1 MQAIEISPTGYLEL
15 RGVATGELRAGF
27 CVQMWICLGSVQN
40 PGVLFEIGQEHGAR
54 LVLAL
59 ATGGALELRHAGQTI
74 TVPGAVGAGRW
85 THVAAELA
93 ADGFA
98 AIFIDGFRAATGVLP
113 QLGDVARERVRIG
126 DPQLGASFA
135 VADVW
140 LLARVRTDSE
150 CAASARP
157 QGPLAHYPGE
167 LVGSEVRGE
176 GPLGHARVV
185 GAAEVIAADDIDAL
199 ADARP
204 GSVVWSEPQDA
215 LELPSLSTDFTRGIT
230 IEAWLRPQARGQRM
244 TVLELGDTHELIRLD
259 IEPVKG
265 LLQLSFEDVTS
276 KPRWLELIGVVRPN
290 AWQHVCVTVSS
301 AGRCEVYIDA
311 RLVHEVQLAAPASTR
326 DGARRRCRIGR
337 EFLGELAELRV
348 WQAARA
354 PQELRTT
361 WLRRARGDEPRLV
374 VCYHLDTLE
383 QGLAFD
389 AGARRLHARP
399 QGRLAYDDGLGLPL
413 RASVDRRRIHIRTVG
428 KLLLDELP
436 LSLFPSQQVTK
447 TPPFTAM
454 EYGRVE
460 GTRVHCAVYEV
471 AIEPYAGDGSKLA
484 GEVEIG
490 VDATVRVVRT
500 DGGKPRIEEWRPG
513 TPQRLA
519 VSSSGRAR
527 VRVLAAKSLDCP
539 VLRMRMA
546 GMDEDCWVL
555 VRPADIAQQQ
565 LAGLHGSTLKH
576 PPTGKRPVL
585 RSDLPDDDADAIA
598 NFLRDVGRVIP
609 QAPRA
614 GAIPKGQKST
624 WSTIW
629 GPIED
634 AADVVGDFVLDI
646 GGGVAKLTIAFEQQA
661 QDLARKAAGAT
672 VQVGEAA
679 IRGNIENAR
688 SLAADGASAAWGGI
702 TLVGE
707 IVVDGVKQTFRTV
720 VVGVLDV
727 VDAIES
733 FLRRI
738 GAALIDFI
746 EFLAMLFDWERFL
759 AASDEMYD
767 LALRHLRGLSS
778 RIEDVRQAPAIFDE
792 LVATP
797 CPSALA
803 GKTLGELFGLDLGD
817 VAIADELNYLI
828 DVTEEAFS
836 SSPPNTKDDPQ
847 RKATPSE
854 VSQSELEA
862 ADEGVHAGLPPELLS
877 WSRSVLDLPADM
889 IFELPKSTWDAGRP
903 VLTSM
908 ADWLADEL
916 DGLLVQAERTLTSRL
931 DVPYLRDTIEVV
943 VLRGRK
949 LDLLRLVALM
959 AAVPVVL
966 HDTNKSTV
974 KTNDHEDDA
983 RKLRWTQCAFGIAS
997 AIVLIGRTVGEY
1009 KNHRLS
1015 MCATGLAGGAMAM
1028 VMGGLDIGLAAISFE
1043 DAKAQAFGLSH
1054 GVLSTIGGGW
1064 MIASSLFALPPESAE
1079 VEKFRVPLDAVMEV
1093 VIAIGEG
1100 ATTIAAYT
1108 FARANDEDL
1117 GITLGFRLCSG
1128 GIKALY
1134 RLFDGLDNT
1143 KVPALSYVSGGCAG
1157 LLALIDLTDMVL
1169 AIVDYAG
1176 AD

>member
-1 MQAIEISPTGYLEL
+1 
-15 RGVATGELRAGF
+15 
-27 CVQMWICLGSVQN
+27 MWVRLGSMQN
-40 PGVLFEIGQEHGAR
+40 PGVLFEVGQEQGAR

-59 ATGGALELRHAGQTI
+59 ASGGALELRHAGQAI
-74 TVPGAVGAGRW
+74 TVPGAVGVARW

-93 ADGFA
+93 ADGSA
-98 AIFIDGFRAATGVLP
+98 AIFIDGFRAAAGALP
-113 QLGDVARERVRIG
+113 QLGDAARERVRIG
-126 DPQLGASFA
+126 DPQLGVSLA

-140 LLARVRTDSE
+140 LLARVRSDSE
-150 CAASARP
+150 RLPSARP
-157 QGPLAHYPGE
+157 QDPLAHYTGDI
-167 LVGSEVRGE
+167 VGSEVRGE
-176 GPLGHARVV
+176 GPLGHARII
-185 GAAEVIAADDIDAL
+185 GAAQVVAADDIDAL

-204 GSVVWSEPQDA
+204 GSVVWSEAQDA
-215 LELPSLSTDFTRGIT
+215 LELPGIATDFTRGIT
-230 IEAWLRPQARGQRM
+230 IEAWMRPQAREQRM
-244 TVLELGDTHELIRLD
+244 TVLELGEKYEAIRLD
-259 IEPVKG
+259 IDPVRG
-265 LLQLSFEDVTS
+265 LLRFSFEDVTS
-276 KPRWLELIGVVRPN
+276 KPRWVELIDAVRPN
-290 AWQHVCVTVSS
+290 VWQHVCVTVSNT
-301 AGRCEVYIDA
+301 GRCEVYIDA
-311 RLVHEVQLAAPASTR
+311 RLVHGVQLAVPASTR

-354 PQELRTT
+354 PQELRAT
-361 WLRRARGDEPRLV
+361 WLRRARGDEARLV
-374 VCYHLDTLE
+374 VCYHLDTLA

-389 AGARRLHARP
+389 AGTRRLHARP
-399 QGRLAYDDGLGLPL
+399 QGGLAYDDGLGLPL
-413 RASVDRRRIHIRTVG
+413 RAGVDRRRIHIRALG

-471 AIEPYAGDGSKLA
+471 AIEPHAGDGTKLA
-484 GEVEIG
+484 GEVEIV

-513 TPQRLA
+513 TLRKLA

-539 VLRMRMA
+539 VFRMRIA
-546 GMDEDCWVL
+546 GMDDDCWAL

-565 LAGLHGSTLKH
+565 LASLSGSALEH
-576 PPTGKRPVL
+576 PPAGKRPVL
-585 RSDLPDDDADAIA
+585 PSNLPDDDAEAIA

-609 QAPRA
+609 QPLRA
-614 GAIPKGQKST
+614 GGIPKGQKSS

-634 AADVVGDFVLDI
+634 AADVVGDFVLDL
-646 GGGVAKLTIAFEQQA
+646 GGGVAKLTIAFEEQA

-672 VQVGEAA
+672 VQIGEAA
-679 IRGNIENAR
+679 IRSSIENAR
-688 SLAADGASAAWGGI
+688 SLATDGASAAWGGI

-707 IVVDGVKQTFRTV
+707 IVVDGVQQTFRTV

-746 EFLAMLFDWERFL
+746 EFLAMLFEWGRFL
-759 AASDEMYD
+759 EASDEMYD

-778 RIEDVRQAPAIFDE
+778 RIEDVRQIPAIFDD

-797 CPSALA
+797 SPSALA
-803 GKTLGELFGLDLGD
+803 GKTIGELFGIDLRD
-817 VAIADELNYLI
+817 VRIADELNYLI

-836 SSPPNTKDDPQ
+836 SSPPNTHDDPEQ
-847 RKATPSE
+847 IASTSE
-854 VSQSELEA
+854 LSQSELEA
-862 ADEGVHAGLPPELLS
+862 ANEGVHAGLPPELSS
-877 WSRSVLDLPADM
+877 WSRGVLELPADM
-889 IFELPKSTWDAGRP
+889 LFELPKTTWEAGRP
-903 VLTSM
+903 VVTSM
-908 ADWLADEL
+908 ADWLADEFS
-916 DGLLVQAERTLTSRL
+916 GLLTQAERTLTSRL

-943 VLRGRK
+943 VLRGRR
-949 LDLLRLVALM
+949 LDLLRLIALM
-959 AAVPVVL
+959 AAVPAVL
-966 HDTNKSTV
+966 HADTNESTNKST
-974 KTNDHEDDA
+974 DHRDDA
-983 RKLRWTQCAFGIAS
+983 RKLRWAQCAFGIAS

-1009 KNHRLS
+1009 QEHRVA

-1028 VMGGLDIGLAAISFE
+1028 VMGALDIALSAISFE
-1043 DAKAQAFGLSH
+1043 DEKAQAFGLSH
-1054 GVLSTIGGGW
+1054 GVLSITGGGW
-1064 MIASSLFALPPESAE
+1064 MVISSLLALPPESAE
-1079 VEKFRVPLDAVMEV
+1079 AEKYRVPLDAVMEAT
-1093 VIAIGEG
+1093 IAIGEG
-1100 ATTIAAYT
+1100 ATTIAAYHY
-1108 FARANDEDL
+1108 AEANDEDL
-1117 GITLGFRLCSG
+1117 GISLGFRLCSG

-1157 LLALIDLTDMVL
+1157 LLALIDITDMVL
-1169 AIVDYAG
+1169 ATVDYAG